1 MKYLATGS
9 AGFIGMHTARRLLDD
24 GHEVV
29 GLDNLNDYYDVSL
42 KHARLEQLTP
52 YAAFT
57 YIDDIVEDVMRIA
70 DVVPADQETVTNN
83 PSLSTA
89 PYEIQNIC
97 NNQPVEL
104 GDFIGAIETPRFRY
118 NRGRFKQLGIARL

>member
-1 MKYLATGS
+1 MKFLVTGA

-57 YIDDIVEDVMRIA
+57 YIDDIVEDVMRIS